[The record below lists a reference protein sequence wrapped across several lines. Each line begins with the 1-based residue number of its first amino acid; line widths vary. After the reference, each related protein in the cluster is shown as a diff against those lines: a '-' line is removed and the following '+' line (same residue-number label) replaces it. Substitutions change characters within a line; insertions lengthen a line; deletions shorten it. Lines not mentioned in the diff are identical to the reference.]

1 MNGAVNVAC
10 FGAAFFY
17 RRRPDYVEGMS
28 KISLIAKL
36 PCAEGQNEGFE
47 AALADMITASNE
59 EAGLEIYSA
68 HKGDD
73 NNYWFFELY
82 TDQAAVDVHGKG
94 DGMKAAMRAIG
105 AFMAG
110 APEVHKL
117 EPVVAK
123 GMEI

>member
-1 MNGAVNVAC
+1 M
-10 FGAAFFY
+10 AFFH
-17 RRRPDYVEGMS
+17 RQAADYLECMS

-47 AALADMITASNE
+47 AALGDMIAASNE

-68 HKGDD
+68 HRGDD

-82 TDQAAVDVHGKG
+82 TDAEAVDAHGKG

-117 EPVVAK
+117 VPVVAK

>member
-1 MNGAVNVAC
+1 
-10 FGAAFFY
+10 
-17 RRRPDYVEGMS
+17 MS

-36 PCAEGQNEGFE
+36 PCAEGKNEEFE
-47 AALADMITASNE
+47 AALGDMITASNE

-68 HKGDD
+68 HKGAD
-73 NNYWFFELY
+73 NFYWFFELY
-82 TDQAAVDVHGKG
+82 TDQASFDVHGKG

-110 APEVHKL
+110 APEVHVM

-123 GMEI
+123 GMEL

>member
-1 MNGAVNVAC
+1 MAKVT
-10 FGAAFFY
+10 
-17 RRRPDYVEGMS
+17 
-28 KISLIAKL
+28 LIAKL
-36 PCAEGQNEGFE
+36 TTDPQKADDVD
-47 AALADMITASNE
+47 AALAAVCEASNE

-123 GMEI
+123 GMDI

>member
-1 MNGAVNVAC
+1 MAAPS
-10 FGAAFFY
+10 AFFC
-17 RRRPDYVEGMS
+17 RRPHDYVEEMS

-47 AALADMITASNE
+47 AALAAMITASNE

-68 HKGDD
+68 HKGAD

-94 DGMKAAMRAIG
+94 DGMKTAMRAIG

-110 APEVHKL
+110 APEVHRL

-123 GMEI
+123 GMDL

>member
-1 MNGAVNVAC
+1 
-10 FGAAFFY
+10 
-17 RRRPDYVEGMS
+17 MS

-47 AALADMITASNE
+47 AALGDMIAASNE

-73 NNYWFFELY
+73 NSYWFFELY

-117 EPVVAK
+117 EPIVAK
-123 GMEI
+123 GMDL

>member
-1 MNGAVNVAC
+1 
-10 FGAAFFY
+10 
-17 RRRPDYVEGMS
+17 MS

-47 AALADMITASNE
+47 AALTDMIEASNE

-68 HKGDD
+68 HRGSD

-82 TDQAAVDVHGKG
+82 SDQAAVDVHGKG
-94 DGMKAAMRAIG
+94 DGMKKAMRAIG

-110 APEVHKL
+110 APEVHRMT
-117 EPVVAK
+117 PVVAK
-123 GMEI
+123 GIDI